1 MNYFFKKMILSVTT
15 CSFVLLSVSRLS
27 YASSEEVTDQPT
39 AEIQEC
45 SNSSKEIQT
54 SPNKSMAF
62 EEIKLE
68 EFNQLT
74 INDLRLSCTQR
85 FEKIYSILNTDT
97 KKSKRKRNLAGR
109 ISGSVLLIPVM
120 GVGFISMAEAIDEY
134 RQRKKVRNTIKKSLR
149 DMTDLFYISQ
159 IIIEGHASDLP
170 QRDLDLFKRLYQNV
184 LKEKMTETYSD
195 TDVAEIYFHGME
207 SGFLCQNISMDADYL
222 SSKNYLNLYTGK
234 ADISY
239 VENVLSSLLKRQEI
253 SKNHLTE
260 GIRRYQERK
269 EKAFETASRLNQE
282 NDIFTSESQHP

>member
-15 CSFVLLSVSRLS
+15 CSSVLLSVSRLS
-27 YASSEEVTDQPT
+27 YASSEEVADQPT
-39 AEIQEC
+39 AETQEI
-45 SNSSKEIQT
+45 SHSSKESQT
-54 SPNKSMAF
+54 STNKSMAF

-120 GVGFISMAEAIDEY
+120 GVGLISMAEAIDEY
-134 RQRKKVRNTIKKSLR
+134 RQRKKVRNTIKKSLK

-234 ADISY
+234 TDISY

-253 SKNHLTE
+253 SKTHLTE

-269 EKAFETASRLNQE
+269 EKAFETAGRLNQE
-282 NDIFTSESQHP
+282 NNIFTSESQHP